1 MHMLKRNRIK
11 CNEVW
16 IVLCCDKLNYVF
28 YSLID
33 EEYQFCN
40 TACTYKFIT
49 AKLFTLTGFWNN
61 FHLYVIKYSPDGK
74 IFHIKFLAINE
85 VYIFHSMHK
94 LFAQWA
100 LRGKS
105 VVSVNHIQCG
115 QPLPNLTEMCELL
128 CTQAKSFFS
137 LFPPDV
143 MDRLQHYSL
152 YFSPFV

>member
-1 MHMLKRNRIK
+1 MLKRNRIK

-115 QPLPNLTEMCELL
+115 QPLPNLTEMWSTVLEIKHKDQCAQNL
-128 CTQAKSFFS
+128 CHMRAFYVSNAQTGF
-137 LFPPDV
+137 LFV
-143 MDRLQHYSL
+143 
-152 YFSPFV
+152 V